1 MENINISLSKLLIN
15 EFNMDIYFD
24 KLDKIISNICSRT
37 EKKILTYDILDTEQ
51 TKRKKLIALKEKQK
65 QMKIGE
71 IWQEVIGNY
80 ENFINLKQ
88 GHETGLDVISNVRKI
103 IIEIKN
109 RTNTDNSSSKKN
121 TLDKLS
127 KFKQENPKYICI
139 YANINDTTEEKTL
152 KGNIKNIK
160 HNGVEIKHMI
170 GYKFLQFIFDDN
182 VDLIINFIKNCIN
195 KYIN

>member
-1 MENINISLSKLLIN
+1 M
-15 EFNMDIYFD
+15 
-24 KLDKIISNICSRT
+24 
-37 EKKILTYDILDTEQ
+37 
-51 TKRKKLIALKEKQK
+51 
-65 QMKIGE
+65 
-71 IWQEVIGNY
+71 
-80 ENFINLKQ
+80 
-88 GHETGLDVISNVRKI
+88 DVISNVRKI